1 MLERHATLP
10 CAALACLSL
19 MMNSHLLCHVGRR
32 CRRYAA
38 LHIAIVGEALL

>member
-1 MLERHATLP
+1 MLARDATLP

-32 CRRYAA
+32 CRCNAP
-38 LHIAIVGEALL
+38 LHFAIVGEALL

>member
-1 MLERHATLP
+1 MLARDATLP

-19 MMNSHLLCHVGRR
+19 MMNSHLLCHVG
-32 CRRYAA
+32 CRRYAS